1 MIQVA
6 QNYADVLAFDQ
17 DQMVRGYRDGM
28 NGISDMTC
36 KDPGYWHGQHS
47 ADIDRG
53 RVVID
58 ALVYGIAREMLDV
71 MRANMEKKGGTLC

>member
-1 MIQVA
+1 MKVA

-17 DQMVRGYRDGM
+17 DQMVRGYRDGL

-53 RVVID
+53 RVMVD
-58 ALVYGIAREMLDV
+58 ARVSGIAREMLDV
-71 MRANMEKKGGTLC
+71 MRANIEKNGAAL

>member
-1 MIQVA
+1 MKVA
-6 QNYADVLAFDQ
+6 QNYADVLSFDQ
-17 DQMVRGYRDGM
+17 GQMVRGYRDGL

-53 RVVID
+53 RVMVD
-58 ALVYGIAREMLDV
+58 ARVSGIAREMLDV
-71 MRANMEKKGGTLC
+71 MRANMEKNGDDL

>member
-6 QNYADVLAFDQ
+6 QNYADVLEFDQ
-17 DQMVRGYRDGM
+17 DQMVRGYRDGT
-28 NGISDMTC
+28 NGVSDMTC

-58 ALVYGIAREMLDV
+58 ARVSGIAREMRDV
-71 MRANMEKKGGTLC
+71 MRANMEKNGGML